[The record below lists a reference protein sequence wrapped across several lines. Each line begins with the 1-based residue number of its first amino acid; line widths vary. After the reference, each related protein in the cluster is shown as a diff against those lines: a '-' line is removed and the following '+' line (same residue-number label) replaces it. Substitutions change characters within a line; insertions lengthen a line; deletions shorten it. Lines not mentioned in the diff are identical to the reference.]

1 MTSHS
6 LADKQQKNVAVLAAC
21 QALLFTNNSILIA
34 VNGLAGYALAADKS
48 LATLPVTGWVVGA
61 ALTTY
66 FASLLM
72 KRIGRRRGFTIG
84 ALIGIVGAAICA
96 VALSLGSFW
105 LLCFGT
111 TVFGAYNAFG
121 QYYRFAAADAAT
133 SDFKTRAIS
142 YVLAGGLVGG
152 IVGPATSRFTV
163 EWLPTT
169 YLAAYL
175 SLIGFIALVL
185 VLLRFLDIPEPAA
198 AESTERGRP
207 LARIVV
213 QPAFIVA
220 VLAAAFGFGVMN
232 LLMTAT
238 PLAMGVCGHP
248 YSAAAAVISAHV
260 VGMFAPSFVT
270 GDLIRRF
277 GVLNVM
283 LWGVVLNLVCIGI
296 ALAGVEVAH
305 FWWALA
311 LLGVGWN
318 FLFIGATALLTET
331 YDPAEKAKV
340 QGLNDLLIF
349 VTMATSSFASGM
361 ILERNSWQTLNYA
374 AIPFM
379 VAVGVAVVWLTVKR
393 KSVVATA

>member
-6 LADKQQKNVAVLAAC
+6 LVAKQRKNVAVLAAC
-21 QALLFTNNSILIA
+21 QALLFTNNAILIA

-72 KRIGRRRGFTIG
+72 KRIGRRGGFTVG
-84 ALIGIVGAAICA
+84 ALIGIVGAGICSAALAI
-96 VALSLGSFW
+96 GSFW
-105 LLCFGT
+105 LLCLGT

-133 SDFKTRAIS
+133 PDFKARAIS

-175 SLIGFIALVL
+175 SLIGFILLVL
-185 VLLRFLDIPEPAA
+185 VLLRFLDIPEPTA

-207 LARIVV
+207 LAKIVA
-213 QPAFIVA
+213 QPGFVVA
-220 VLAAAFGFGVMN
+220 VLAAAFGYGVMN

-248 YSAAAAVISAHV
+248 YGAAATVISAHV

-277 GVLNVM
+277 GVVNVM
-283 LWGVVLNLVCIGI
+283 LWGVVLNLVCVGI

-305 FWWALA
+305 FWWALV

-318 FLFIGATALLTET
+318 FMFIAATALLTET
-331 YDPAEKAKV
+331 YHPAEKAKV

-349 VTMATSSFASGM
+349 VTMASSSFASGM
-361 ILERNSWQTLNYA
+361 ILERNGWQTLNYA
-374 AIPFM
+374 AIPF
-379 VAVGVAVVWLTVKR
+379 VAAVGVAALWLTVKR
-393 KSVVATA
+393 KGAVATA